1 MSVTALY
8 LSDDLELVPADPV
21 SAPVSPSSFT
31 FAINST
37 SQAHSRA
44 PFQSP
49 IISSQTSGWVPFQA
63 PIRASVR
70 ANTGNSIY
78 CRYRNY

>member
-8 LSDDLELVPADPV
+8 LSDDLELVPAEPV
-21 SAPVSPSSFT
+21 SAPVSPFSFT
-31 FAINST
+31 FDNNST
-37 SQAHSRA
+37 SQTHSRT

-49 IISSQTSGWVPFQA
+49 IWAYEWVPFQA

-70 ANTGNSIY
+70 AKTGNFIY
-78 CRYRNY
+78 CRYRN